1 MRVAVVDSDLPYPPT
16 SGKRLRSL
24 HLLLPLAKR
33 HDLTWICRGRADDPE
48 AQTAVKYLRDR
59 GARLVLYDYALP
71 RKSGA
76 SFYLRLAASLLS
88 PLPYSVSSQLGTP

>member
-33 HDLTWICRGRADDPE
+33 HRVTYVCRGQGGSPE
-48 AQTAVKYLRDR
+48 AKTAVAFLRDH
-59 GARLVLYDYALP
+59 GVEPVLYEDVLP
-71 RKSGA
+71 HKSG
-76 SFYLRLAASLLS
+76 R
-88 PLPYSVSSQLGTP
+88 VIVRIG